1 MRVAI
6 EEGSDIDDHQ
16 AFLAIGDEDVAVVGV
31 DGLFFVGWGLD
42 ADGIVE
48 ERAGHGDGGGVFG
61 ADISTLTAE
70 WGDWG
75 AEDAFAEAFLVDVGD
90 IENLEASGAVGGV
103 EVFAAEGE
111 VVDVGG
117 VMFIAGGENFLAFE
131 MILIIAWVS
140 GFVERASDGGLR
152 LFVFSPDD
160 SVERVF
166 ASDPG
171 VASEEVDRARAET
184 EELGDPRLVIVG
196 FGEVTIRAIFC
207 GAFPAGGVGE
217 VRVKGLAAVAIAADG
232 LLLGVDPFPIGVLG
246 ADDHRAGG
254 ADDREAMFFDRGIDP
269 EHKDI
274 VANDLGVIGDEIT
287 IDIAFVFIEGDAG
300 IGLHGEMTSEAAGC
314 PGGVTDLAI
323 HGGVAVGEL
332 IAASGVGGGSVAPA
346 EAVALQSLCV
356 VCFGVI
362 DRRIGV
368 DDIDGLGDFP
378 AEIWGH
384 RGILVEVIADPFEAG
399 FPSGDGLEEVDGGDG
414 ASIFWGG
421 IATGSRGGHGGLTV
435 DDFSGAFG
443 DRAMAIDAGDGD
455 GIADFAVEVA
465 VAVDIDIEVAIGA
478 LHSFGEVDIF
488 EVNGAFEIAMGDDL
502 VIEVEAITLAILFK
516 NGTEHPPVAVI
527 IGHLGV
533 FEFGVEFGGFFEE
546 VAISPEAASGGGF
559 GVLDGGTDEFAIG
572 GIVLFF
578 GVEEFSVGFL
588 IPPSITEVRVYE
600 GIALVHVAVHAL
612 AGRDGAG
619 ELMENGVAA
628 FVFGNGG
635 IGGEAEALVAI
646 L

>member
-1 MRVAI
+1 M
-6 EEGSDIDDHQ
+6 
-16 AFLAIGDEDVAVVGV
+16 
-31 DGLFFVGWGLD
+31 
-42 ADGIVE
+42 
-48 ERAGHGDGGGVFG
+48 
-61 ADISTLTAE
+61 
-70 WGDWG
+70 
-75 AEDAFAEAFLVDVGD
+75 
-90 IENLEASGAVGGV
+90 
-103 EVFAAEGE
+103 
-111 VVDVGG
+111 
-117 VMFIAGGENFLAFE
+117 
-131 MILIIAWVS
+131 
-140 GFVERASDGGLR
+140 
-152 LFVFSPDD
+152 
-160 SVERVF
+160 
-166 ASDPG
+166 
-171 VASEEVDRARAET
+171 
-184 EELGDPRLVIVG
+184 
-196 FGEVTIRAIFC
+196 
-207 GAFPAGGVGE
+207 
-217 VRVKGLAAVAIAADG
+217 
-232 LLLGVDPFPIGVLG
+232 
-246 ADDHRAGG
+246 
-254 ADDREAMFFDRGIDP
+254 
-269 EHKDI
+269 
-274 VANDLGVIGDEIT
+274 
-287 IDIAFVFIEGDAG
+287 
-300 IGLHGEMTSEAAGC
+300 
-314 PGGVTDLAI
+314 
-323 HGGVAVGEL
+323 
-332 IAASGVGGGSVAPA
+332 
-346 EAVALQSLCV
+346 
-356 VCFGVI
+356 CFGVI
-362 DRRIGV
+362 DRRTGV

-384 RGILVEVIADPFEAG
+384 RGILVEVISDPFEAG

-414 ASIFWGG
+414 ASVFRGG

-443 DRAMAIDAGDGD
+443 DRAVAIDAGDGD

-488 EVNGAFEIAMGDDL
+488 EVNGAFEIAVGDDL

-533 FEFGVEFGGFFEE
+533 FEFGVKFGGFFEE

-619 ELMENGVAA
+619 ELMEDGVAA